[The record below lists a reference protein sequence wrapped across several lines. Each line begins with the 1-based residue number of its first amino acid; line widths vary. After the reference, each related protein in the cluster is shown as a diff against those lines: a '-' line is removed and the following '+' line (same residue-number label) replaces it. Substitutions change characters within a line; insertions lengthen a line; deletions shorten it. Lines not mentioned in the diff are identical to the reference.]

1 MPCWTPMFLTIFPQ
15 EVITTLLWNITI
27 HLGIKNTPWWRN
39 SSVKNC
45 SDKKSGISWNCP
57 HQIVSQLESVWNYV
71 NLTST
76 LTSLPN
82 SLVTSN
88 RGSSLVSAG
97 PQHISQ
103 VVKSHPGF
111 ETKYNTNNHTG
122 AMYDIYSVI
131 PEEKR
136 SLVNSPI
143 LQMKAIKNEVVA
155 LTIWMFLFSFF
166 MTLFYHRWGWMVWWR
181 QWWNDGTIWK
191 FLYKKR
197 YSTGGGEWDDGGPRK
212 G

>member
-15 EVITTLLWNITI
+15 EVITTLLQNSTI
-27 HLGIKNTPWWRN
+27 HLRIKNTPWWRN

-76 LTSLPN
+76 LTSLAN
-82 SLVTSN
+82 SLVTST

-103 VVKSHPGF
+103 VVKSHPGCK
-111 ETKYNTNNHTG
+111 TKYHRQPYRSNVRHLQRGSWGKAVAPKLTTQG
-122 AMYDIYSVI
+122 DDPQVAMHFFGRLWSMILPGWLLKI
-131 PEEKR
+131 PS
-136 SLVNSPI
+136 SLS
-143 LQMKAIKNEVVA
+143 LATSYHSDW
-155 LTIWMFLFSFF
+155 LHWFLLNQS
-166 MTLFYHRWGWMVWWR
+166 W
-181 QWWNDGTIWK
+181 
-191 FLYKKR
+191 
-197 YSTGGGEWDDGGPRK
+197 
-212 G
+212 